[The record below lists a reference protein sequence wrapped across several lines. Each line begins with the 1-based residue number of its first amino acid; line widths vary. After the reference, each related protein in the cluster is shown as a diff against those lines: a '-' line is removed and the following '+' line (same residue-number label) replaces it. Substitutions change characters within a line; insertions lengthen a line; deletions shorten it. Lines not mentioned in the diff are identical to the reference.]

1 MSRFLCRPKPLT
13 TLALAVV
20 LSITPDRARGQ
31 TNTFS
36 NGTVFSAPVLNTF
49 ETLGRDMNG
58 MRVEWTF
65 ADGLGTAFATWGDL
79 GVQNGFSFAGVRSGG
94 FEIALNANSS
104 TSTVTWTLTNA
115 TGNRLQSVRFNGAPG
130 RTLFDCGVG
139 CPNPGTP
146 GSSGGQSLQTINFG
160 GYTGG
165 VIGEFTNI
173 VGIGGLAPVG
183 DLFEQLTITFADLVS
198 NNGYYNFRLDTDNS
212 DFGVAPPSPVS
223 PTTVPEPST
232 WAMMLVGLAAV
243 GLRARRKAQGGPRS
257 PSPTLDS

>member
-1 MSRFLCRPKPLT
+1 MSRLYCSSKPLT
-13 TLALAVV
+13 ALALAVV
-20 LSITPDRARGQ
+20 LSVTADRAWAQ

-36 NGTVFSAPVLNTF
+36 NGTVFNAPVLTTF
-49 ETLGRDMNG
+49 DTRGIDMSG

-65 ADGLGTAFATWGDL
+65 ADGLGTGSANWGDL
-79 GVQNGFSFAGVRSGG
+79 GVANGFSFAGVRSGG
-94 FEIALNANSS
+94 FEIAVDRNLNTANF
-104 TSTVTWTLTNA
+104 TWTLTNF

-165 VIGEFTNI
+165 VIGEYTNI

-183 DLFEQLTITFADLVS
+183 DLFEQLTITFTDLVA

-212 DFGVAPPSPVS
+212 DFGVAPPAPVS

-232 WAMMLVGLAAV
+232 WAMMLAGLAAV
-243 GLRARRKAQGGPRS
+243 GLRARRKA
-257 PSPTLDS
+257 